1 MQQQQKQPIQERRRR
16 SGALHAQTCEEYLK
30 KYDQIGQIKIRE
42 SQRKKSLSESAFL
55 NFDFIPADDGVEDI
69 TQLKIFIYS
78 PKVKLNEQEF
88 LKILKRN
95 RNRSITTDNISN
107 KSFTFDFDF
116 FYKEY
121 EVNESQ
127 FGLHFWIQNN
137 IKNKHSSFFQ
147 QCYYKVFNAAI
158 LLQRDTNVEQD
169 IRTANPNCMI
179 KIFPLID
186 ELLIESLQSII
197 AEICH
202 NHIKS

>member
-55 NFDFIPADDGVEDI
+55 NFDFIPDDEGVEDI

-78 PKVKLNEQEF
+78 PKLKLNEQEF
-88 LKILKRN
+88 LQILKRV

-116 FYKEY
+116 FYREY
-121 EVNESQ
+121 EVNETQ

-137 IKNKHSSFFQ
+137 IKHQHSSFFQ
-147 QCYYKVFNAAI
+147 QIQLLNNRSEMPI
-158 LLQRDTNVEQD
+158 L
-169 IRTANPNCMI
+169 IA
-179 KIFPLID
+179 
-186 ELLIESLQSII
+186 LLRYSHQWMSY
-197 AEICH
+197 
-202 NHIKS
+202 

>member
-1 MQQQQKQPIQERRRR
+1 MQQQQKQAIQERRRR

-55 NFDFIPADDGVEDI
+55 NFDFIPADEGVEDI

-88 LKILKRN
+88 LQLLKRV
-95 RNRSITTDNISN
+95 RNRSITTDNISK

-121 EVNESQ
+121 EVNETQ

-137 IKNKHSSFFQ
+137 IKHQHSQFFRE
-147 QCYYKVFNAAI
+147 CYYKLFNAAI
-158 LLQRDTNVEQD
+158 LY
-169 IRTANPNCMI
+169 
-179 KIFPLID
+179 
-186 ELLIESLQSII
+186 
-197 AEICH
+197 
-202 NHIKS
+202 

>member
-1 MQQQQKQPIQERRRR
+1 MQQQQKQAIQERRRR

-30 KYDQIGQIKIRE
+30 KYEQIGQIKIRE

-55 NFDFIPADDGVEDI
+55 NFDFIPADEGVEDI

-78 PKVKLNEQEF
+78 PKLKLNEQEF
-88 LKILKRN
+88 LQILKRN
-95 RNRSITTDNISN
+95 RNRSITTDNFPN

-116 FYKEY
+116 FYREY

-127 FGLHFWIQNN
+127 FGLHFWVQNN
-137 IKNKHSSFFQ
+137 IKNKHSLFFQ
-147 QCYYKVFNAAI
+147 QRDAI
-158 LLQRDTNVEQD
+158 VEQQ
-169 IRTANPNCMI
+169 IRNANPNCMI

-186 ELLIESLQSII
+186 ELLMESLQSII

-202 NHIKS
+202 IHIKS

>member
-55 NFDFIPADDGVEDI
+55 NFDFIPDDEGVENI

-78 PKVKLNEQEF
+78 PKLKLNEQEF
-88 LKILKRN
+88 LQILKRV
-95 RNRSITTDNISN
+95 RNRSITLDNISN

-121 EVNESQ
+121 EVNETQ

-137 IKNKHSSFFQ
+137 IKHQHSSFFQ
-147 QCYYKVFNAAI
+147 QIQLLNNRLEMPI
-158 LLQRDTNVEQD
+158 L
-169 IRTANPNCMI
+169 IA
-179 KIFPLID
+179 
-186 ELLIESLQSII
+186 LLRYSHQWMSY
-197 AEICH
+197 
-202 NHIKS
+202 

>member
-1 MQQQQKQPIQERRRR
+1 MQLQQKQPIQERRRR

-55 NFDFIPADDGVEDI
+55 NFDFIPADDAVEDI
-69 TQLKIFIYS
+69 TQLKILIYS
-78 PKVKLNEQEF
+78 PKIKLNEQEF
-88 LKILKRN
+88 LQILKRV

-107 KSFTFDFDF
+107 KSSTFDFDF
-116 FYKEY
+116 FYREY
-121 EVNESQ
+121 EVNETH

-137 IKNKHSSFFQ
+137 SKHKHSSFFQ

-158 LLQRDTNVEQD
+158 LLQRDSSIESQ
-169 IRTANPNCMI
+169 IRDANPNCII
-179 KIFPLID
+179 KIFPLMD